1 MGARLPGPRALREPL
16 AVSIG
21 AQLGVLPVLLWA
33 FGTFPLIT
41 PVSNLAAAPAAELLG
56 VYGFFASAVAGA
68 VPRLGPLLQQ
78 PTGLLVAWITAVA
91 RVGAAIPFAIDGR
104 GALGLA
110 SVLAAGASVAC
121 LRARRAVPDPPAR

>member
-1 MGARLPGPRALREPL
+1 M
-16 AVSIG
+16 
-21 AQLGVLPVLLWA
+21 LPVLLWA

-41 PVSNLAAAPAAELLG
+41 PIANLAAAPAAEVLG
-56 VYGFFASAVAGA
+56 VYGFFASAVGGL

-78 PTGLLVAWITAVA
+78 PTGLLVAWITGVA
-91 RVGAAIPFAIDGR
+91 RAGAAVPFRIDGR

-110 SVLAAGASVAC
+110 SLLAAGASVAC